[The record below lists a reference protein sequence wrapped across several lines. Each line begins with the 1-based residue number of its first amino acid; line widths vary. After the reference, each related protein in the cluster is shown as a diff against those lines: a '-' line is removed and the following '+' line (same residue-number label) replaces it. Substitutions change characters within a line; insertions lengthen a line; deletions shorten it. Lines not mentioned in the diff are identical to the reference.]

1 MSMRGVLC
9 FPLCGVVALSV
20 SATEDI
26 MCGGHD
32 AMVVALRSLSLGSP
46 CHVAFLRF
54 IFFCFLRLLRR
65 RVFFLA
71 ASDVLRLKIVPVLT

>member
-20 SATEDI
+20 SASEDI

-65 RVFFLA
+65 RVF
-71 ASDVLRLKIVPVLT
+71 SSPRLTCCD